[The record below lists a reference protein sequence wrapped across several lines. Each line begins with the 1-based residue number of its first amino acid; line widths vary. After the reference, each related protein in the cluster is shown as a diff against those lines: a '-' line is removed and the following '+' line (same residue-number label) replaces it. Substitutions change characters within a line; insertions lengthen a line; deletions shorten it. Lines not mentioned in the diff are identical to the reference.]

1 MENKDENK
9 SKKYIP
15 DLSGKLLFLRHGQTW
30 FNKQRGDDSRRYNP
44 EFCDAHLT
52 DTGIEQIV
60 SRQNSINSLNLE
72 KVYVSPYYRALQ
84 TVTLALQNHPN
95 LNEIK
100 VIVHPKISE
109 MVLNIQ
115 DFFLDIK
122 ETKKDFNMNSK
133 VKIDWSYFDAYAKKS
148 KYEENF
154 LYFENLNLLDEN
166 EKNFEYLKLKE
177 IYEKGEKK
185 ELKKEIGNF
194 LKIKCETFS
203 QFESFKHAY
212 QRFEE
217 FKLFLK
223 NELKDTLNDN
233 NKKILCISHG
243 SFINNATSRVPFL
256 NDKINE
262 KPDNLYQIKN
272 GEIISLLF

>member
-1 MENKDENK
+1 MSNETNNSPKF
-9 SKKYIP
+9 SR
-15 DLSGKLLFLRHGQTW
+15 DLSGKFLFMRHGQTYY
-30 FNKQRGDDSRRYNP
+30 NQTVDLSRRINP
-44 EFCDAHLT
+44 ELSDSHLT
-52 DTGIEQIV
+52 EEGEKQAKLN
-60 SRQNSINSLNLE
+60 QNIINKLNLE
-72 KVYVSPYYRALQ
+72 RVYVSPYYRALQ
-84 TVTLALQNHPN
+84 TVSLAIENHPG
-95 LNEIK
+95 LKDIT
-100 VIVHPKISE
+100 VIVHPYLSE
-109 MVLNIQ
+109 ILCSSHAFIPNIKQ
-115 DFFLDIK
+115 
-122 ETKKDFNMNSK
+122 TKKDFNMNSK

-185 ELKKEIGNF
+185 EFKKEIGKF

-223 NELKDTLNDN
+223 NELKIKDTMNDK

-243 SFINNATSRVPFL
+243 SFINNATSPVPFL